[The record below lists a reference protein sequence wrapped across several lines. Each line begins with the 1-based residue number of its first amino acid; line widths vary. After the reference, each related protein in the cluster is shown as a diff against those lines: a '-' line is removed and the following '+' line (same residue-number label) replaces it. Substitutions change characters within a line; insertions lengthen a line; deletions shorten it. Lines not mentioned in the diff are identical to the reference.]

1 MPSVRRQRRQNSR
14 SQRRQNSRRQQQR
27 RQISRRQRPFLDI
40 FRPKSSAT
48 PVVAAPPVVSK
59 APEVFIGEFGNCNDY
74 LQCLKSGQ
82 RIDNCNKALDNQLIP
97 TNTKFQLNKAC
108 RQYKYYAN
116 KVNELQARNA
126 DASSV
131 ADSRDQM
138 RRFLETSACEE
149 GCNAALW
156 KDTLNN

>member
-1 MPSVRRQRRQNSR
+1 MPSVRR
-14 SQRRQNSRRQQQR
+14 QRRQNSRRQQQR
-27 RQISRRQRPFLDI
+27 RQISRRQRPSFSFFDK
-40 FRPKSSAT
+40 FRPKSAT
-48 PVVAAPPVVSK
+48 PVVAAPPAVIK
-59 APEVFIGEFGNCNDY
+59 APEVFIGEFANCNDY

-82 RIDNCNKALDNQLIP
+82 RIDNCNYALDNQLIP

-116 KVNELQARNA
+116 KVNQLEGRNA

-149 GCNAALW
+149 EGCKTALW